1 MKHEHDEHIKVRAL
15 DPPVLEL
22 LPSWIESPISQAYNV
37 LNTLPC
43 VVLLMNLRLPF
54 DILLIQLGDVVCVS
68 ATTLSLGNCL
78 ERKFRS
84 SLDAAERERG
94 RKKWGSGALVSKFGT
109 IQLLQA
115 GVEPLSKKK

>member
-1 MKHEHDEHIKVRAL
+1 
-15 DPPVLEL
+15 
-22 LPSWIESPISQAYNV
+22 
-37 LNTLPC
+37 
-43 VVLLMNLRLPF
+43 MNLRLPF

-68 ATTLSLGNCL
+68 ATTCSLGNCL

-109 IQLLQA
+109 IYLLQA
-115 GVEPLSKKK
+115 GSSHCPKRNKKS